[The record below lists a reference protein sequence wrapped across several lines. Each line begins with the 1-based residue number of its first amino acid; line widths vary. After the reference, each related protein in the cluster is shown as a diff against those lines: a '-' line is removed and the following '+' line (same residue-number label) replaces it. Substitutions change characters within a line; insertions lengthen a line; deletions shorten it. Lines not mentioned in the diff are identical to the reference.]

1 MTPVPAPVP
10 ASEAL
15 LATIR
20 QLDQGKGK
28 GARTH
33 AYVPDLVR
41 ALSGQLA
48 KVDVHHALR
57 ALAAQGAVE
66 LLPDARPTSAIPSKD
81 LLLCPSGET
90 FDGVLSTVVLCR

>member
-1 MTPVPAPVP
+1 MSKPVPA
-10 ASEAL
+10 EAL
-15 LATIR
+15 LVATIR

-28 GARTH
+28 GSRPH

-41 ALSGQLA
+41 TLAGQLA
-48 KVDVHHALR
+48 KSDVHHALR

-81 LLLCPSGET
+81 LLLCPSGVA

>member
-1 MTPVPAPVP
+1 MSKPVP

-15 LATIR
+15 LVATIR
-20 QLDQGKGK
+20 QLDQGKGS
-28 GARTH
+28 RPH

-41 ALSGQLA
+41 TLAGQLA
-48 KVDVHHALR
+48 KSDVHHALR

-81 LLLCPSGET
+81 LLLCPSGVA